1 MTTLDRISA
10 NEFSN
15 LLNDTDAAKSDAEQN
30 IKVIDVRTPA
40 EIASERLS
48 HSIHLPLQSLTPTA
62 IRDCISKN
70 GIAEQDTI
78 YLLCGSG
85 MRAEKAR
92 QIMAES
98 TSQQLVVIE
107 GGISALKLLPITIT
121 KQSGGVISLE
131 RQVRIAAGS
140 LVLVGILLA
149 TISPTFLLLS
159 AFVGAGLVFA
169 GVTDNCGM
177 ALLLTKMPWNH
188 VNAETN

>member
-40 EIASERLS
+40 EIASERLP
-48 HSIHLPLQSLTPTA
+48 HSIYLPLQSLTPTA